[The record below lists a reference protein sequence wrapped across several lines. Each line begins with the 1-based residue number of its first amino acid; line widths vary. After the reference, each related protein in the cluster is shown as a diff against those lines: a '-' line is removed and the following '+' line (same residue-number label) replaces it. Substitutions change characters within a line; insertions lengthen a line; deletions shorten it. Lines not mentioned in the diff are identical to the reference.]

1 MARLESRAVAG
12 YFRTP
17 DRVTA
22 AIGRHIQVVAG
33 GGKREVRL
41 LDPCAGEG
49 IAASELAQVLEA
61 QSYGIEL
68 SADRA
73 PACRERLGEVIQ
85 GSAFNTRIAHEA
97 FGFML
102 LNPPYDSSGDEKR
115 RLEHAFLTH
124 MTRGLCP
131 NGVLVLIVPQ
141 RRLGISARYLSNQ
154 YNDITAYRFPDPEF
168 EAFRQVVLF
177 GVRKPRPGTDREM
190 EKRIV
195 EWSEGDLSALS
206 DEPGKEVKRYVVP
219 SLPAGEV
226 LFASAFFDP
235 YKAAEEARARGAWAN
250 PQVREQLWPSE
261 EQAARPLMPLRMGHL
276 AMLVT
281 AGFLNNMVLESE
293 DQRLLVKGRAY
304 KEMVEIPSEDGG
316 TKVEREVVRTRV
328 TKLDLNTGEV
338 TDVGHG
344 SGLSEFIEQYQEA
357 IAGAV
362 RGSYPPV
369 YTAANRNEWGYD
381 LTKLK
386 RVPKGA
392 QGDAIRAAAVSL
404 QRNGAVT
411 ICGTMGTGK
420 TLMGAAAS
428 WYASATAALHTTTTT
443 DSMRTIVVC
452 PPHLV
457 LKWKR
462 EVETTIPGA
471 RAVVVKTITD
481 LETALRSQI
490 RQPLYVV
497 LSREAAKL
505 SYRWRPAVVERRWLD
520 TVGRVHNRLCCP
532 GCGGELVDREGN
544 VLDADDLARKR
555 RRCEVV
561 LSPNGP
567 AEGCGEALWQA
578 EAAPARHGRGRFR
591 FGDTPVGNQGNGSR
605 RYAIANYIRKR
616 CRGVFDT
623 AIIDEVHEM
632 KARGSAQGLAA
643 AAVASSARRVIALTG
658 TLYGGYSSTLFYLRY
673 RFSGALKREF
683 SYKDEA
689 KWVSRYGI
697 LERITKY
704 EGEATGDGAHSKRRE
719 YRVTTV
725 ERPGVSPAVLFHLIG
740 DTVFVRLEDV
750 AMDLPSYN
758 EKVHLVP
765 LDEESGQ
772 ANSYRRLADDLYS
785 ALVAALASGSK
796 RLLGAYLQ
804 SLLSWPDACTHE
816 ETVLDAERGMLLAS
830 APALPADMLYP
841 KEQALVDLCLT
852 QKQRGRRV
860 LIYVTHTGTRDITP
874 RLQQI
879 LGDARLRVK
888 VLKSDTVRAEKRED
902 WVADRVREGVDVL
915 ICHPRLVQTGL
926 DLVAFPTIWFHE
938 PEYSLYT
945 MRQASRR
952 SWRLGQDKPVEV
964 HFAVYADTL
973 QQEALGLVARKLK
986 SALMVE
992 GDLGDEGLSALNV
1005 DTEDVFTVLARRL
1018 TQQEGVE
1025 GASLEALF
1033 SEARGTEVESC
1044 AYIDEWHAEEVVALP
1059 TQAVSPLPSGS
1070 DPTPDPLAYHW
1081 TQAFMGEPAE
1091 EDAKSMISEQAEA
1104 VPTSH
1109 SRTVTF
1115 EELARMVKK
1124 VRGRTSRP
1132 APEGQLELFA

>member
-22 AIGRHIQVVAG
+22 AIGRHLQVAAG
-33 GGKREVRL
+33 GGKRVVRL

-49 IAASELAQVLEA
+49 IAASELAQALEA

-73 PACRERLGEVIQ
+73 QACRERLDEVIH
-85 GSAFNTRIAHEA
+85 GSAFNTRIAHGA
-97 FGFML
+97 FSFMP

-124 MTRGLCP
+124 MTRALCP
-131 NGVLVLIVPQ
+131 GGVLVLIVPQ

-177 GVRKPRPGTDREM
+177 GVRKPKPCTDREM

-195 EWSEGDLSALS
+195 EWSEGDLLELA
-206 DEPGKEVKRYVVP
+206 DEPGEEVRRYVVP
-219 SLPAGEV
+219 SLPAGDV

-235 YKAAEEARARGAWAN
+235 CKAAEEARARGAWAN
-250 PQVREQLWPSE
+250 PQVREQLWPSK
-261 EQAARPLMPLRMGHL
+261 EQAALPLMPLRRGHL

-304 KEMVEIPSEDGG
+304 KEMVEIPSEDED

-328 TKLDLNTGEV
+328 TTLDLNTGEV

-362 RGSYPPV
+362 RGSHPPV
-369 YTAANRNEWGYD
+369 YTAANRHEWGYD

-428 WYASATAALHTTTTT
+428 WYASATAALHTTATS
-443 DSMRTIVVC
+443 DSTRTIVVC

-462 EVETTIPGA
+462 EVETTVPGA
-471 RAVVVKTITD
+471 RAVVVRTITD
-481 LETALRSQI
+481 LETALRSQA
-490 RQPLYVV
+490 RGPLYVV

-520 TVGRVHNRLCCP
+520 PREGVRKRLCCP

-544 VLDADDLARKR
+544 VLDAEDLARKR

-561 LSPNGP
+561 LSPTGP
-567 AEGCGEALWQA
+567 ADGCGEALWQA
-578 EAAPARHGRGRFR
+578 EVAPSRYGRGNFR
-591 FGDTPVGNQGNGSR
+591 FGDTPVGDSGSGPR
-605 RYAIANYIRKR
+605 RYAIADYVRKR
-616 CRGVFDT
+616 CRGMFDT

-683 SYKDEA
+683 GYKDEA

-704 EGEATGDGAHSKRRE
+704 EGEAVGDGAHSKRRE

-725 ERPGVSPAVLFHLIG
+725 ERPGVSPAVLFYLIG

-750 AMDLPSYN
+750 ATDLPPYN
-758 EKVHLVP
+758 EKVHLIP

-772 ANSYRRLADDLYS
+772 SEAYRKLSGDLYA

-804 SLLSWPDACTHE
+804 ALLSWPDACTRE
-816 ETVLDAERGMLLAS
+816 ETVLDAERGMVLAS
-830 APALPADMLYP
+830 APALPADRLYP

-852 QKQRGRRV
+852 EKRRGRRV

-874 RLQQI
+874 RLQEV
-879 LGDARLRVK
+879 LGDAGLRVR

-902 WVADRVREGVDVL
+902 WVADRVREGLDVL

-938 PEYSLYT
+938 PEYSVYT

-952 SWRLGQDKPVEV
+952 SWRIGQDRPVEV

-973 QQEALGLVARKLK
+973 QQEALALVARKLK

-992 GDLGDEGLSALNV
+992 GDLGDEGLSTLNV
-1005 DTEDVFTVLARRL
+1005 DTEDVFTVLARKL
-1018 TQQEGVE
+1018 TQQKGAEGE
-1025 GASLEALF
+1025 SLEALF
-1033 SEARGTEVESC
+1033 AEVRDAEADRGE
-1044 AYIDEWHAEEVVALP
+1044 YLDEWYAEEMQVCAEQSDHASTSLVGS
-1059 TQAVSPLPSGS
+1059 QA
-1070 DPTPDPLAYHW
+1070 A
-1081 TQAFMGEPAE
+1081 
-1091 EDAKSMISEQAEA
+1091 EQADVTWEQWATTFAGGPTHTAGPVEA
-1104 VPTSH
+1104 LGGATGKVVTWEQLAALVGKP
-1109 SRTVTF
+1109 RT
-1115 EELARMVKK
+1115 K
-1124 VRGRTSRP
+1124 RGRP
-1132 APEGQLELFA
+1132 KPDGQLDLFG